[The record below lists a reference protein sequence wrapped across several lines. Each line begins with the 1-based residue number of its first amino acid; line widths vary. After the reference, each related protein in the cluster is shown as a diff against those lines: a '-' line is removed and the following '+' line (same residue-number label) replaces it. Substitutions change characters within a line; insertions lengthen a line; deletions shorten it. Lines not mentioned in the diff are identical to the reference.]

1 MMLDLSRTLE
11 EEAARFV
18 RDLCRHRPAD
28 DRGQG
33 SNTVTIGDDGTSHV
47 RGGMFNAKGGRD
59 YHLSIMG
66 LSRADVTS
74 FRRLIK
80 DKLGFEPPCTM
91 AEALLAQTQATG
103 AHRMTDTGD
112 DRRAKERDKKAKRR
126 AWARENGFCIICCKN
141 AASYDD
147 EGETMATCVECRD
160 RIVTKRRTKK
170 KS

>member
-18 RDLCRHRPAD
+18 RDLCRHKPVDAKRKHNGVVA
-28 DRGQG
+28 
-33 SNTVTIGDDGTSHV
+33 GDDGAMHV
-47 RGGMFNAKGGRD
+47 RGGMLNSTGGRD
-59 YHLSIMG
+59 YDLSIMG
-66 LSRADVTS
+66 LSREDVTS

-80 DKLGFEPPCTM
+80 AKLGFEPPCTM

-112 DRRAKERDKKAKRR
+112 DRKAKERDKKAKRR

-147 EGETMATCVECRD
+147 EGATMATCVECRE

-170 KS
+170 KP